1 MVENCNVNT
10 ESDLQRTLNPQ
21 IKNYWFKSLN
31 IFIIKIKY
39 TLYYLILN
47 RSRKE
52 KVPNINHDINKQFLQ
67 QKLNTA
73 SGFKF

>member
-67 QKLNTA
+67 QKLNIA